1 MNLRRD
7 AFVARTG
14 QIMRSALA
22 ALFIVIM
29 EVPPPLSAEA
39 PVVARAPVW
48 VYIEKVP
55 GRFDG
60 VTLPVNPPAREL
72 DELSRFILGGM
83 VFGWNFSYTPADAS
97 RKVAERFS
105 LEPIKAI
112 DERDPRFR
120 IVEVSADFP
129 RLNCWAEFTYD
140 EATLRRQIYWDSVV
154 FKSAQGRG
162 RGSLNDGMGGISEA
176 YANALKLAVRAY
188 ARKIEKNKPKEIRG
202 EALLRETPRLFADEG
217 SFVAEVR
224 VILNVTDMVPYS
236 VY

>member
-1 MNLRRD
+1 MK
-7 AFVARTG
+7 TTK
-14 QIMRSALA
+14 LA
-22 ALFIVIM
+22 ALIALMTLATTMLI
-29 EVPPPLSAEA
+29 ADA
-39 PVVARAPVW
+39 PIVARAPVW
-48 VYIEKVP
+48 VYIEKTP

-60 VTLPVNPPAREL
+60 VTPPAMPADREL
-72 DELSRFILGGM
+72 DELSRYILGGM
-83 VFGWNFSYTPADAS
+83 VFGWNFSYTPGDAS
-97 RKVAERFS
+97 RKIAESFT

-120 IVEVSADFP
+120 ILEVTAEFP
-129 RLNCWAEFTYD
+129 RLNCWAEFAYD

-154 FKSAQGRG
+154 FKSAKGRG
-162 RGSLNDGMGGISEA
+162 LGNLNDGMAGVKEA
-176 YANALKLAVRAY
+176 YANALKQAVRAY

-224 VILNVTDMVPYS
+224 VILNVREMIPYG